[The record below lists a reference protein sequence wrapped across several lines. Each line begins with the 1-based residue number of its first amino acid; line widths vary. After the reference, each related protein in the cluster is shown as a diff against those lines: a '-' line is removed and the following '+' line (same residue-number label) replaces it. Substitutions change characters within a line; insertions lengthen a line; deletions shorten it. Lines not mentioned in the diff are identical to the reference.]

1 MAAVTV
7 NARFDYI
14 PGLEILRITTAADAD
29 TYESKLAVID
39 GALFM
44 PHRDNAAADSWGVT
58 ISGRTATI
66 QLIATTAVTGTLLLW
81 GTE

>member
-7 NARFDYI
+7 NSRFDYI
-14 PGLEILRITTAADAD
+14 PGIEILSITTAADAD
-29 TYESKLAVID
+29 TYESKLSLVN

-58 ISGRTATI
+58 ISSRTLTI
-66 QLIATTAVTGTLLLW
+66 QLIGTTVVTGTLLVW
-81 GTE
+81 GQQ

>member
-7 NARFDYI
+7 NSRYEAL
-14 PGLEILRITTAADAD
+14 PGIEILSITTAADAD
-29 TYESKLAVID
+29 TYESKLAVIN
-39 GALFM
+39 GAMFM

-66 QLIATTAVTGTLLLW
+66 QLIGTTVVTGTLFLW